1 MLTFTEIHERIQANR
16 IALKEGKLCLTLN
29 GITVPIRGIHSIQP
43 VNENQEL
50 WAIPFDPDAVHI
62 QVKETDTIT
71 ILP

>member
-1 MLTFTEIHERIQANR
+1 MLTFTEIHESIQANR

-29 GITVPIRGIHSIQP
+29 GVTVPIRGIHSIQP

-62 QVKETDTIT
+62 QVKESDTII